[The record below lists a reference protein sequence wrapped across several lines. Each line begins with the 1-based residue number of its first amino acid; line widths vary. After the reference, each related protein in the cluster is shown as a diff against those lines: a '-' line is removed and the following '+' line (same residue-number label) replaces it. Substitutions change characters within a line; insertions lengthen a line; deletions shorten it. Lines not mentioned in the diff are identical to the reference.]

1 MTYKRQIS
9 QSNDLFDRF
18 SSAFAGIKSHS
29 NIPGGTTPF
38 IWAIAVLIVVIFA
51 AFYFNVR
58 ANNEAILRTNLMKS
72 TAKVADNVEMRLRGT
87 SAAMARMIEK
97 IETDGLESSV
107 IHKYGKEILT
117 GSPEVTLLRV
127 IEPSGKGIESVV
139 NPRLGRSDLRQYNYL
154 DYPQVV
160 RDAIADAFLSN
171 RVSYSSFWF
180 TPGDSS
186 SPSIVLIYPFAVQ
199 DKSYAIM
206 ARISLNRL
214 LELSTPSSLQA
225 DYEFSFLHGT
235 KEIAGR
241 AAYNPPDDYS
251 IPSYVRA
258 ADPLP
263 PSIQLYG
270 CNVLES
276 PLIFAS
282 PLIYWLGALMLFLLL
297 SLFFLNREMRR
308 NQTELDRALKELD
321 LRRSIED
328 SLTMSMIIT
337 DLDNKIVYSNSAT
350 EALTGY
356 SEEELAG
363 KTPPYPFWG
372 DTSVLPSNLL
382 KDRADQQLEPFRFDL
397 TVRKKN
403 DETVNCLLMAMPFF
417 SAYNEHIGWIYILRD
432 NTVEAQAMNLTN
444 DAIASYERLLNSVL
458 SCISVVMHKPT
469 GSLLGIH
476 NTHYTDQLGNT
487 AEGHLAISRAFKIPF
502 GPQGDRQGEVWVES
516 LNRWFSVAEARV
528 TLPGGSHVT
537 LQSALDITTRKA
549 NERELEEQTSRMENS
564 SRLIT
569 LGEMASTI
577 THEINQPLTA
587 ITAYSNTALEVI
599 GNAPE
604 VNKAQVLDIY
614 RKIANQAARIDKII
628 KNIRAFAKRRPTT
641 LECVSLSNVFADTM
655 ELGRLIEKKY
665 AGIQVVYELPAV
677 MPSVSCDPVQITQII
692 MNLIRNAAEAIIEHE
707 SKDKTITVSA
717 KVGAKDVEI
726 SVRDHGPG
734 ITDTMKASLFTPF
747 FSTKKNGLGLG
758 LSTCQT
764 IAESHNTRL
773 RVRDNEGSGTVFL
786 FDLKICE
793 LSAETK
799 TAK

>member
-1 MTYKRQIS
+1 MTYKKHIS
-9 QSNDLFDRF
+9 QSNDLLDRF

-29 NIPGGTTPF
+29 NLPSGTTPF
-38 IWAIAVLIVVIFA
+38 IWAIAVLIVVIFS

-58 ANNEAILRTNLMKS
+58 ANNETILRTNLMKS
-72 TAKVADNVEMRLRGT
+72 TAKVADNIEMRMRGI
-87 SAAMARMIEK
+87 SANMARMIEK
-97 IETDGLESSV
+97 MELDGINSAV
-107 IHKYGKEILT
+107 VNKYGREIIS
-117 GSPEVTLLRV
+117 GSPEVILLRV
-127 IEPSGKGIESVV
+127 IEPSGKGLESVV

-160 RDAIADAFLSN
+160 RDAIGDAFLSN

-180 TPGDSS
+180 TPGDIS
-186 SPSIVLIYPFAVQ
+186 SPSVVIIYPFAIGE
-199 DKSYAIM
+199 KTYALL
-206 ARISLNRL
+206 ARLSLNKL
-214 LELSTPSSLQA
+214 LEVSTPQSLLS

-241 AAYNPPDDYS
+241 AAYNPPDDYT

-276 PLIFAS
+276 PMIFAS

-308 NQTELDRALKELD
+308 NQSDLERALKELE

-328 SLTMSMIIT
+328 SMNLALVIT
-337 DLDNKIVYSNSAT
+337 DLDNKIVYTNGQT
-350 EALTGY
+350 EEITGY
-356 SEEELAG
+356 SEEELLG

-372 DTSVLPSNLL
+372 DGSELPSQLL
-382 KDRADQQLEPFRFDL
+382 KDRPHEEPGKPYRFDL
-397 TVRKKN
+397 TIRCRN
-403 DETVNCLLMAMPFF
+403 DETLEALMLAMPFY
-417 SAYNEHIGWIYILRD
+417 SAN
-432 NTVEAQAMNLTN
+432 N
-444 DAIASYERLLNSVL
+444 
-458 SCISVVMHKPT
+458 
-469 GSLLGIH
+469 
-476 NTHYTDQLGNT
+476 HYTEQLGNT
-487 AEGHLAISRAFKIPF
+487 ADGHLEISKAFKEPF
-502 GPQGDRQGEVWVES
+502 DPQGNRQGEVWVDS
-516 LNRWFSVAEARV
+516 LGRWFSVAEARV

-537 LQSALDITTRKA
+537 LQSALDITKRKI
-549 NERELEEQTSRMENS
+549 NEQEFEEQTSKMENS

-587 ITAYSNTALEVI
+587 ITAYANTALEVI
-599 GNAPE
+599 GRAPE
-604 VNKAQVLDIY
+604 VNKTQVLEIY

-641 LECVSLSNVFADTM
+641 LECVSLNSVFSDTM

-665 AGIQVVYELPAV
+665 AGVHVVYELPAV
-677 MPSVSCDPVQITQII
+677 VPDVICDPVQIMQIL
-692 MNLIRNAAEAIIEHE
+692 MNLIRNAAEAILEHGSE
-707 SKDKTITVSA
+707 DKTIMVSA
-717 KVGAKDVEI
+717 KVGAKDVEL
-726 SVRDHGPG
+726 SVGDHGPG
-734 ITDTMKASLFTPF
+734 ISDTMKASLFTPF

-764 IAESHNTRL
+764 IAESHNSRL
-773 RVRDNEGSGTVFL
+773 RVRDNEGGGTVFF
-786 FDLKICE
+786 FDLKICF
-793 LSAETK
+793 TK
-799 TAK
+799 DSENKKQN